1 MDAVII
7 DYTNTRA
14 VMQEYAR
21 EAAEIYKRQLAEHGR
36 NATKELINSVH
47 TEVRVGKDTIAV
59 DMDLASYWKYV
70 EWDTR
75 PHWAPPGVLERWI
88 VAKRLVPMRDSTL
101 PERTQIKQLDFLI
114 RRKIA
119 REGTQGTHDLATTV
133 QLLNRDYYDKII
145 DALAQDVQEAFDKVF
160 IRTFAR
166 V

>member
-14 VMQEYAR
+14 VMQEYAKK
-21 EAAEIYKRQLAEHGR
+21 AAEIYKRQLAEHGR

-88 VAKRLVPMRDSTL
+88 VAKRLVPMRDSRL
-101 PERTQIKQLDFLI
+101 PERKQIAQLDYLI

-119 REGTQGTHDLATTV
+119 KEGTQGTHDLATTV
-133 QLLNRDYYDKII
+133 ELLNREYYERIVE
-145 DALAQDVQEAFDKVF
+145 ALTLDVTEAFDKVF
-160 IRTFAR
+160 IRTFER
-166 V
+166 I